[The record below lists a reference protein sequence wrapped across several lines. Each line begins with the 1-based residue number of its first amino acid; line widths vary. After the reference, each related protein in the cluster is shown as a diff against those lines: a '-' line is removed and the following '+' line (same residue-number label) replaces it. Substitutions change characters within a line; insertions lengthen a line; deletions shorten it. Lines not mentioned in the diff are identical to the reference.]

1 MRNFKKFVLIILI
14 LIFAMSI
21 KIVYGNGDVVT
32 VYNFEQWKSIID
44 KTIENA
50 DESVS
55 MSIKNYDSKIYDIK
69 LIDRS
74 NASVSM
80 KGYLW
85 GSTANVTYK
94 FNYHENYKL
103 IRASEDA
110 SNISNLDESQMAL
123 YNIVKTA
130 CFSVIDEGMSDYEK
144 EKALHDYLVLKSVY
158 DLKDGDYSHN
168 IRNIIDADRGVCDA
182 YAYTFKMLC
191 DFAGIPCKIVIG
203 SLENVAHAWNVV
215 KIEDKWYYVD
225 VTNDDSVPDIK
236 GKVKYDFF
244 NLTQS
249 DLQAKGYVWDT
260 SKTPVCDSNKYNYFV
275 YNNLLLK
282 NMTDMKNL
290 IEKNVNSRKKTVIF
304 RTEGFAISNINQI
317 KGYFNSAVVSGY
329 TLEGVFGKEGVY
341 TLTINYK

>member
-1 MRNFKKFVLIILI
+1 MKNFKKIVLVILI
-14 LIFAMSI
+14 LIFVMSI
-21 KIVYGNGDVVT
+21 KIVYGNGDFIT
-32 VYNFEQWKSIID
+32 VYNFEQWKSIIE

-55 MSIKNYDSKIYDIK
+55 MSIKNYDCEIYDIK

-74 NASVSM
+74 NASVST

-94 FNYHENYKL
+94 FEYCENYKL
-103 IRASEDA
+103 IRASENA
-110 SNISNLDESQMAL
+110 ANISNLDESQIAL
-123 YNIVKTA
+123 YNRVKAA
-130 CFSVIDEGMSDYEK
+130 CFSVIDDGMSDYEK

-158 DLKDGDYSHN
+158 DSKDGDYSHN
-168 IRNIIDADRGVCDA
+168 IRNIIDADKGVCDA
-182 YAYTFKMLC
+182 YSYTFKMLC
-191 DFAGIPCKIVIG
+191 DFAGIPCKVVIG
-203 SLENVAHAWNVV
+203 SVEDVAHAWNVV
-215 KIEDKWYYVD
+215 KIDDKWYYID
-225 VTNDDSVPDIK
+225 VTNDDSTDVN

-260 SKTPVCDSNKYNYFV
+260 LKTPVCDSDKYNYFV

-290 IEKNVNSRKKTVIF
+290 IEKTVNNQKKTVVF
-304 RTEGFAISNINQI
+304 RTKGFAINDINQI
-317 KGYFNSAVVSGY
+317 KSFFNSKTVSGY

-341 TLTINYK
+341 TLTINYR